1 MEKNKSGVS
10 AIPAPSSAQA
20 GRDSATEVDPYNL
33 LGKKGVLG
41 QRLRAKDFEEVNN
54 FDIEVCGYFGYHG
67 HILGYVLKLMIA
79 VTDPLDQ
86 TARSSK

>member
-1 MEKNKSGVS
+1 MEKDKSKVS
-10 AIPAPSSAQA
+10 ANPGPSGAQA
-20 GRDSATEVDPYNL
+20 GRDGATEVDPYKL
-33 LGKKGVLG
+33 LRKNGVLG
-41 QRLRAKDFEEVNN
+41 FERAKDFEEVTN
-54 FDIEVCGYFGYHG
+54 FDIEVCGYVGYRG